1 MKKRAPANYEV
12 GYGKPPK
19 GHRFKPG
26 QSGNPSGKPRKILD
40 LSDRFERE
48 LKRKRVIVED
58 GQRLC
63 VSTMEVLVKRMIDL
77 ALKGNM
83 KAMNQMLALMAHA
96 LEREKER
103 STDFASLSEKEL
115 AAAYAQ
121 MRDEVSDAIDR
132 KFKLG

>member
-1 MKKRAPANYEV
+1 M